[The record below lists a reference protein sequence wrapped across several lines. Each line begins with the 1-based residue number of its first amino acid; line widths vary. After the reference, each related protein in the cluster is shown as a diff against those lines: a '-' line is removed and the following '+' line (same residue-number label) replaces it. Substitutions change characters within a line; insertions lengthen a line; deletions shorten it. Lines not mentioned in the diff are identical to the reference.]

1 MALVSIEE
9 KDRRIAE
16 LTKENEELK
25 AAQKIKGSAEVTII
39 ALEERIHSLTNINK
53 QLEEDKVNLTDKIRA
68 MV

>member
-16 LTKENEELK
+16 LTKDNEELR
-25 AAQKIKGSAEVTII
+25 AATKVKGSAEVTII
-39 ALEERIHSLTNINK
+39 ALEERIHALDNRNK
-53 QLEEDKVNLTDKIRA
+53 QLEEEKANLTDKIRA